1 MAASGVLVAF
11 RPSTYRK
18 GTPRV
23 FTDCG
28 LAGRP
33 FCASCGTYR
42 RKTTG
47 DAQCSQQPITKN
59 DRERPA
65 PTVKRETRDERR
77 FPSDEIRETNDEY
90 PTTE

>member
-28 LAGRP
+28 LAGQP
-33 FCASCGTYR
+33 FCASCDER
-42 RKTTG
+42 RF
-47 DAQCSQQPITKN
+47 
-59 DRERPA
+59 
-65 PTVKRETRDERR
+65 TRDERWIFNHR
-77 FPSDEIRETNDEY
+77 LVPS
-90 PTTE
+90 PTTRL